1 MGIKFFILQLAGM
14 VLFMS
19 SNIIISN
26 VFSPELVTPFQIS
39 YRYFSVAQ
47 LLFNI
52 ICMPYWTATTDA
64 YKRGDIQWIRHSD
77 ITLNKYL
84 ILIIVLITALLFAS
98 KFIFPIWIGTN
109 VYIPIKM
116 KIIVAL
122 YILTMLISIRY
133 SYIINGIGT
142 LKLQL
147 ITTTGA
153 AAIYIPLAIGVSRVY
168 GSIYS
173 LLIVMWL
180 INVPGLIINIKQYY
194 KILSGNA
201 HGIWL
206 K

>member
-1 MGIKFFILQLAGM
+1 
-14 VLFMS
+14 
-19 SNIIISN
+19 
-26 VFSPELVTPFQIS
+26 
-39 YRYFSVAQ
+39 
-47 LLFNI
+47 
-52 ICMPYWTATTDA
+52 MPYWTATTDA
-64 YKRGDIQWIRHSD
+64 YRRGDIQWIRHSD

-84 ILIIVLITALLFAS
+84 IVIIVLIAALLFAS

-116 KIIVAL
+116 KILVAL

-153 AAIYIPLAIGVSRVY
+153 AAIYIPLARGVSRVY

-194 KILSGNA
+194 KILSGKA

-206 K
+206 E